1 MDNLD
6 ELRQNWYSRD
16 DVFEILHFLQQFEN
30 PGISA
35 EEVKE
40 LRGEGQIDDTVD
52 VLTVLEEMDVVE
64 SEEVDGQDEYWIKE
78 DVFARLASKRWAE
91 ELSER
96 QEEFINSF
104 ARKYLDDRKKGT
116 LRRMMTESAVQGIYE
131 KRKQLDAEIL
141 ELANKLSLEDEAYS
155 NPGIYAEL
163 AIKEME

>member
-6 ELRQNWYSRD
+6 ELKQNWYRRD

-40 LRGEGQIDDTVD
+40 LRGKGDIDDIND
-52 VLTVLEEMDVVE
+52 VLTVLEEMEVVE
-64 SEEVDGQDEYWIKE
+64 SEDAERNKEYWIKE

-91 ELSER
+91 DLSER
-96 QEEFINSF
+96 QEEFINLF

-116 LRRMMTESAVQGIYE
+116 IRRMITESVVQGIYE
-131 KRKQLDAEIL
+131 KRKDLDTEIL
-141 ELANKLSLEDEAYS
+141 ELAEKLSLEDEAYS

>member
-1 MDNLD
+1 MDNFD
-6 ELRQNWYSRD
+6 ELKQNWYRRD

-40 LRGEGQIDDTVD
+40 LRGKGDIEEIND

-64 SEEVDGQDEYWIKE
+64 SEGADGNKEYWIKE

-91 ELSER
+91 GLSER
-96 QEEFINSF
+96 QEEFINLF

-116 LRRMMTESAVQGIYE
+116 IRRMITENIVQGIYE
-131 KRKQLDAEIL
+131 KRKDLDTEIL
-141 ELANKLSLEDEAYS
+141 ELAEKLSLEDEAYS